1 VLRFAL
7 DAEPGVLSRAV
18 TLAFRRRR
26 GFGGAGRGGRGP
38 RGGRVGFGTGEAVF
52 RRSQP
57 FIADGSS
64 LVGWSDVTLAATR
77 CPAGLAVGCAAAAV
91 GMSRSRIQRW
101 PGTHCKLAV
110 RRPRQREHSH
120 RGHPFPTSEN
130 LANHAVRERKR
141 TVRPVFRDRPGS

>member
-1 VLRFAL
+1 MSAMRVLRFAL

-64 LVGWSDVTLAATR
+64 LVG
-77 CPAGLAVGCAAAAV
+77 
-91 GMSRSRIQRW
+91 
-101 PGTHCKLAV
+101 
-110 RRPRQREHSH
+110 
-120 RGHPFPTSEN
+120 
-130 LANHAVRERKR
+130 
-141 TVRPVFRDRPGS
+141 